1 MRQTRPAI
9 VALQRR
15 GFAMFGHRRGAEDE
29 ACLVDRRNRHA
40 GYKPASHPRLPSP
53 AIRACLPAWNRGRIV
68 GQKRPLE
75 AKHVW
80 AIRVRLEIAQRT
92 RELALFNLAAESRL
106 RGCDLVKLNVSR
118 GLCGRKCQ
126 APRLDHTEQ
135 NLGIGQL

>member
-1 MRQTRPAI
+1 MPTINLRT
-9 VALQRR
+9 
-15 GFAMFGHRRGAEDE
+15 
-29 ACLVDRRNRHA
+29 
-40 GYKPASHPRLPSP
+40 
-53 AIRACLPAWNRGRIV
+53 IRACLPAWNRGRIV
-68 GQKRPLE
+68 GQMRPLE

-92 RELALFNLAAESRL
+92 PELALFNLAAESRL